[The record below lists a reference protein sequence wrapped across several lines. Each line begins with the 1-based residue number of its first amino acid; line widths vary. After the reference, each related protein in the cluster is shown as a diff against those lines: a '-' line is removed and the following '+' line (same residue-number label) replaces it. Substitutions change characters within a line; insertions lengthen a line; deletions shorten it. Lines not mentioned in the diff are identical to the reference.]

1 MRFFNLENIPKG
13 YLKSCFLPRP
23 IAWIS
28 SLSKEG
34 KVNLAP
40 FSFYNLVSDSPP
52 MIIFSTTGQHIE
64 SGKKD
69 TLLNIEDT
77 KKFTINVPSYRHAKK
92 LNITS
97 SMVNRDINE
106 FELAEIDYLISKTN
120 GIPFVKDIS
129 IRIECEYYKS
139 ISLPKASDDLI
150 NIMVIGYVTGIGVND
165 DIIKNGRIDV
175 DSLKPISRLGYN
187 DYAFIDHSNIFEI
200 VR

>member
-1 MRFFNLENIPKG
+1 MIFYDLESMPRG
-13 YLKSCFLPRP
+13 LLKSCFLPRP

-52 MIIFSTTGQHIE
+52 MIIFSTTGKHVE
-64 SGKKD
+64 GGKKD
-69 TLLNIEDT
+69 TLQNIEET
-77 KKFTINVPSYRHAKK
+77 KKFTINVPSYRHAES

-106 FELAEIDYLISKTN
+106 FELAEIDYLVSKTN

-139 ISLPKASDDLI
+139 ISLPKSADDLVNVMI
-150 NIMVIGYVTGIGVND
+150 IAYVKGIGINKEIFKNNKLDVNM
-165 DIIKNGRIDV
+165 
-175 DSLKPISRLGYN
+175 LKPISRLGYN
-187 DYAFIDHSNIFEI
+187 DYAFIDSTNIFEI

>member
-1 MRFFNLENIPKG
+1 MQFYSLGDIPKG

-52 MIIFSTTGQHIE
+52 MIIFSTTGKHVE
-64 SGKKD
+64 GGKKD
-69 TLLNIEDT
+69 TLQNIEET
-77 KKFTINVPSYRHAKK
+77 KKFIINVPSYRHAES

-97 SMVNRDINE
+97 SMVNREINE
-106 FELAEIDYLISKTN
+106 FELAEIDYLVSKTN

-139 ISLPKASDDLI
+139 ISLPKGSDDLI
-150 NIMVIGYVTGIGVND
+150 NIMIIGYVTGIGVGD
-165 DIIKNGRIDV
+165 DIVKNGKIDV
-175 DSLKPISRLGYN
+175 GSLKPISRLGYN
-187 DYAFIDHSNIFEI
+187 DYAFIDNSNMFEI
-200 VR
+200 IR